1 MPMCKVLRA
10 SCDVAGWLHCWS
22 QLLRSR
28 S

>member
-1 MPMCKVLRA
+1 MCKVLRA